1 LSRERERERARRRM
15 SDCVSVIKL
24 FGKRIPLLRPV
35 QEQEEEEEEE
45 EKVLIEQVFNSYHSF

>member
-1 LSRERERERARRRM
+1 LSREREREIARRRM

-45 EKVLIEQVFNSYHSF
+45 KVLIEQVFNSYHSF